1 MTCELIRLQKFY
13 TVDLSLPRDW
23 VLKSDFIFQ
32 GNQGWVTKWRLFS
45 QLLLILFW
53 LLKACRYSNM
63 WTSVIILACYFVIQ
77 LLSFL
82 CFFIFSKGSVNVDFR
97 IIIVINATDPKNASA
112 IPETACQVVR
122 EAKSGSVNQ
131 LQFSSDVEAVGK
143 YQLVTST
150 RNS

>member
-13 TVDLSLPRDW
+13 TVDLSIPGVW
-23 VLKSDFIFQ
+23 VLKSDFTLQ
-32 GNQGWVTKWRLFS
+32 GNPGWVTKWRLFS

-63 WTSVIILACYFVIQ
+63 WTAVIISAYYFVIQ
-77 LLSFL
+77 LFSF
-82 CFFIFSKGSVNVDFR
+82 FFFFLFSKGCVKVRFLVETK
-97 IIIVINATDPKNASA
+97 IHATDPKNASA

-122 EAKSGSVNQ
+122 EAKSGSVKQ
-131 LQFSSDVEAVGK
+131 LQFSSDLEAVGK
-143 YQLVTST
+143 HQLVTST